1 MPKRIA
7 ETLVD
12 ETLAESFPA
21 SDPPSW
27 TLGVGEDLPV
37 GAESAVIESV
47 VVARSRDLGGFTVRR
62 ALPSAVR
69 RLIGPFIFFDHMGP
83 VRLAPGQGLDVRPH
97 PHIGLATVT
106 YLFDGEIVHRDSLGS
121 LQAIRPGDVNWMLA
135 GRGIVHSERSSPEER
150 QRGVRVHGI
159 QSWVALPTDAEE
171 SDPRFEHHEAT
182 DVPRLTRGG
191 ATLDVVAGTAFGL
204 RSPVSALSSTL
215 YVHARLDGGAELT
228 IDTEHVE
235 RAIYVVEGELRC
247 DGRIFPTGNLVILRP
262 GVQALIGAD
271 LPTRAMIIGGAKL
284 DGARHIFWNFVSSS
298 PERIERA
305 ADDWR
310 AERFPKVPGDETER
324 IPLP

>member
-1 MPKRIA
+1 MTKPIA
-7 ETLVD
+7 ESLVD

-27 TLGVGEDLPV
+27 TLGVGENPTT

-47 VVARSRDLGGFTVRR
+47 VVARSRDLGGFAVRR
-62 ALPSAVR
+62 ALPSAVH
-69 RLIGPFIFFDHMGP
+69 RLVGPFIFFDHMGP

-106 YLFDGEIVHRDSLGS
+106 YLFDGEIIHRDSLGS

-150 QRGVRVHGI
+150 KRGVRVHGI
-159 QSWVALPTDAEE
+159 QCWIALPIDGEE
-171 SDPRFEHHEAT
+171 SEPRFEHHEAT
-182 DVPRLTRGG
+182 DIPRLNRGG
-191 ATLDVVAGTAFGL
+191 AILDVVAGTAFGL

-215 YVHARLDGGAELT
+215 YVHARLDAGAELT
-228 IDTEHVE
+228 LDTEHAE

-247 DGRIFPTGNLVILRP
+247 DGRIFSTGSLVILRP
-262 GVQALIGAD
+262 GAQALIGAD
-271 LPTRAMIIGGAKL
+271 VPTRAMIIGGAKL

-298 PERIERA
+298 SKRIEQA

>member
-1 MPKRIA
+1 VTKPTA
-7 ETLVD
+7 EALVD

-27 TLGVGEDLPV
+27 TLGVGDDLPV
-37 GAESAVIESV
+37 GVESAVIESV
-47 VVARSRDLGGFTVRR
+47 IVARSRDLGGFAVRR
-62 ALPSAVR
+62 ALPSAAR

-83 VRLAPGQGLDVRPH
+83 VRLAPGEGLDVRPH

-106 YLFDGEIVHRDSLGS
+106 YLFDGEILHRDSLGS
-121 LQAIRPGDVNWMLA
+121 IQAIRPGDVNWMLA
-135 GRGIVHSERSSPEER
+135 GRGIVHSERSSPQER
-150 QRGVRVHGI
+150 QRGVQVHGI
-159 QSWVALPTDAEE
+159 QSWVALPIDGEE
-171 SDPRFEHHEAT
+171 SEPRFEHHEA
-182 DVPRLTRGG
+182 VAIPRLTRGA
-191 ATLDVVAGTAFGL
+191 ATLDVVAGTAFGV

-215 YVHARLDGGAELT
+215 YVHARLDAGAELT
-228 IDTEHVE
+228 LDAEHEE

-247 DGRIFPTGNLVILRP
+247 DGRAFPTGSLVILRP
-262 GVQALIGAD
+262 GAQAPIGAGI
-271 LPTRAMIIGGAKL
+271 PTRAMIIGGAKL

-310 AERFPKVPGDETER
+310 ADRFPKVPGDEIER